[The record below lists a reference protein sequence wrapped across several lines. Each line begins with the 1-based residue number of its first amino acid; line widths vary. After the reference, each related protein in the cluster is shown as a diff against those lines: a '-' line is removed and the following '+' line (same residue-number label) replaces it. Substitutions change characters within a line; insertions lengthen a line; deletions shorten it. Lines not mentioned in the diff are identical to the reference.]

1 MMSPNDFSR
10 YAIYY
15 VPPESD
21 QFTRFAASW
30 FGWDVYK
37 SINVKYPEL
46 SDLNYDI
53 KEITSTPSKY
63 GLHATLKAPFSL
75 VPDKT
80 IDELRLS
87 LSILS
92 SSIQKFEISSICVKN
107 IAGFIAIV
115 PTSQNE
121 RINYLAKKC
130 VEDLDCFRK
139 AEPLEIINK
148 RRSVGLSIR
157 KEHNLFKWGYPYVL
171 NDFQFHFTMTSKLTP
186 KVSKNVFSVLSLE
199 LKTVL
204 NAPLLI
210 SKICLCG
217 ESNSHKK
224 FEVIEEFSLA
234 D

>member
-1 MMSPNDFSR
+1 MSPNDFSR

-15 VPPESD
+15 VPPQSA
-21 QFTRFAASW
+21 QFTQFAASW

-37 SINVKYPEL
+37 SINVKYPVL

-63 GLHATLKAPFSL
+63 GLHATLKAPFFL

-80 IDELRLS
+80 IDELRSS

-92 SSIQKFEISSICVKN
+92 SSIKKFEISSICLKK
-107 IAGFIAIV
+107 IAGYIAIV

-130 VEDLDCFRK
+130 LEDLDCFRK

-148 RRSVGLSIR
+148 RRSVGLSER
-157 KEHNLFKWGYPYVL
+157 QEAHLLKWGYPYVL
-171 NDFQFHFTMTSKLTP
+171 DNFDFHLTLTEQLEP
-186 KVSKNVFSVLSLE
+186 QLLENVFLVL
-199 LKTVL
+199 
-204 NAPLLI
+204 
-210 SKICLCG
+210 
-217 ESNSHKK
+217 
-224 FEVIEEFSLA
+224 
-234 D
+234 